1 MKFVI
6 DNAIPFIK
14 GVFEPYADVSYID
27 GEDITRTDIRDA
39 DALVIRTRTRCDAR
53 MLRGSRVKMIATTTI
68 GVNNIDMDYCTRHG
82 IHVQNASGT
91 VSGAVMNYVFSALYG
106 AASRKSIS
114 LTGAVFG
121 ILGVGNVGGRVEQSA
136 RMLGFKVLRY
146 DPWRARTEG
155 PEDFCD
161 LDSLLAQSD
170 IVTMHLPVNDAT
182 RGMADADFFAQMKPG
197 AFFINPAKGE
207 LVDEAALIDAA
218 PKLGPVVIDAW
229 CNEPD
234 INRELMEVA
243 DIATPHVSGYSYQ
256 GKLLATRSAVRSVA
270 RFYGLS
276 ELYDFFP
283 VGDVAVR
290 DAVRLDLRGKSQGE
304 IASVFQ
310 YNYPIFTDDFMFRM
324 NPDSFNEL
332 RVKYRYR
339 REFFIE

>member
-1 MKFVI
+1 MKFVV

-14 GVFEPYADVSYID
+14 GVFEPYADVEYID
-27 GEDITRTDIRDA
+27 GEDITRADIKDA
-39 DALVIRTRTRCDAR
+39 DALVIRTRTQCDSR

-68 GVNNIDMDYCTRHG
+68 GVNNIDMAYCSRHG

-121 ILGVGNVGGRVEQSA
+121 ILGVGNVGSRVEQSA

-146 DPWRARTEG
+146 DPLRARAEG
-155 PEDFCD
+155 PEDFC
-161 LDSLLAQSD
+161 SLEQLLSEAD
-170 IVTMHLPVNDAT
+170 IVTMHLPVNDTT
-182 RGMADADFFAQMKPG
+182 RGMANADFFAKMKPG
-197 AFFINPAKGE
+197 AFFINTAKGE
-207 LVDEAALIDAA
+207 LVDEQALIEAA

-234 INRELMEVA
+234 INRDLMQVA

-256 GKLLATRSAVRSVA
+256 GKLLATRSAVRAIA

-290 DAVRLDLRGKSQGE
+290 DAVRLDLRGKTQGE

-324 NPDSFNEL
+324 NSESFNEL